1 MRLIGLTGGIACG
14 KTTAA
19 DVLREIGVEVIDAD
33 RVSREVVALG
43 TDGLAQVAA
52 AFGAGVLSSDG
63 SLDRGALGVI
73 VMADPAARSALER
86 ITHPLIQG
94 VIAERIQQRAM
105 AGDSAIV
112 VEAALLVETG
122 SWRQYDALWVVRASR
137 ELQVQRLMKRKSC
150 SSETAER
157 WVDSQLP
164 VEEKVRHADVVLD
177 NDASIEQLSAQVLS
191 AWAELQGQD
200 YS

>member
-1 MRLIGLTGGIACG
+1 MKLIGLTGGIACG

-52 AFGAGVLSSDG
+52 AFGAGVLRSDG
-63 SLDRGALGVI
+63 SLDREALGVI

-94 VIAERIQQRAM
+94 EIAQRIQQRAM

-122 SWRQYDALWVVRASR
+122 SWRQYDGLWVVRASR
-137 ELQVQRLMKRKSC
+137 EIQIQRLMKRKSC
-150 SSETAER
+150 SSETAAR

-177 NDASIEQLSAQVLS
+177 NDTNIEKLSAQVLS